1 MSDAK
6 KAQEGEEID
15 RIMKEIE
22 DLEKKMESPTELDK
36 NAEGQS
42 ALQEVEKEM
51 ASAAAEESV
60 ASTESEPEGTPE
72 ASEPFLEEEVSNV
85 VELRRNATVQE
96 TDSLV
101 ETDAL
106 PPQSDAPLFQG
117 ASETAGSLGLK
128 VGGCQEIT
136 LEFSRAGLAVSL
148 TCTDEELK
156 IRTDQGAEFR
166 LPFKKAA

>member
-51 ASAAAEESV
+51 TSVAEAVASAE
-60 ASTESEPEGTPE
+60 TESEATPE
-72 ASEPFLEEEVSNV
+72 TPEPFLEEEVSNV
-85 VELRRNATVQE
+85 VELRRNAAVQE
-96 TDSLV
+96 SDSLV
-101 ETDAL
+101 ETDAV

-117 ASETAGSLGLK
+117 STEASGSLGLK